1 MDTDQYTLGHAAI
14 WPHVEP
20 IQRIHDEARPARDE
34 AMLIRALTGQRLQ
47 LADAPTQDRVFQ
59 VNLLADHVADL
70 VGENGVVYPLGD
82 AVVAGP
88 VSDHRHQGCRDVTV
102 VRHCLRP
109 GVTVQLSA

>member
-1 MDTDQYTLGHAAI
+1 
-14 WPHVEP
+14 
-20 IQRIHDEARPARDE
+20 
-34 AMLIRALTGQRLQ
+34 MLIRALTGQRLQ

-109 GVTVQLSA
+109 GVAVEFSAGPVTHLLRPGLPAKHDALLQ